1 MPKAKST
8 RIPITVESID
18 GDGYH
23 IFTHLRIGK
32 VKLRA
37 LIDTGASKSV
47 LGKDVIDL
55 LKKVELLNEGASQA
69 KGIGEQMLDTTVAK
83 IKKLKLGR
91 FELSDIYVGV
101 LDLSHITQTY
111 QSIGVKPFDMILGGD
126 VLEHFDAI
134 INYKKACLKLH
145 H

>member
-1 MPKAKST
+1 MPKAYST

-23 IFTHLRIGK
+23 IFTSLYIGK

-47 LGKDVIDL
+47 LGKDAIDI
-55 LKKVELLNEGASQA
+55 LKKVELISESSSQA
-69 KGIGEQMLDTTVAK
+69 KGIGEQMLETTVAK
-83 IKKLKLGR
+83 VKKLRIGS
-91 FELSDIYVGV
+91 FELKDIYTGV

-126 VLEHFDAI
+126 ILDHFQAV
-134 INYKKACLKLH
+134 INYKKSWLKLRR
-145 H
+145 